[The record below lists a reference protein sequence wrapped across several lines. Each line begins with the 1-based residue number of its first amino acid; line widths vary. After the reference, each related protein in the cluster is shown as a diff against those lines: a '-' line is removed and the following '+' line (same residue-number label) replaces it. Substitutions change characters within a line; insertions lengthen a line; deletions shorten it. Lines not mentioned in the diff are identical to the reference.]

1 MREVGWSV
9 VSIMAVPG
17 RAYWKGFL
25 RLSLVSIGVA
35 VYNAVDTASEIKFN
49 QIHKPTGKRI
59 NYTKTVKGI
68 GPVDNADIVKA
79 YEIDEDTYVM
89 LEPEE
94 LEAIKLESKKTLDL
108 HLFVDAKEIDPRYFE
123 RPYYIVPVDEHAVE
137 GYLVIRD
144 ALKKSGKLGVGQV
157 TMSGR
162 EYLVAVGPLDK
173 GLGMHVMRYANEIR
187 SAGQYFSDLP
197 DQKLDA
203 EMVALASEL
212 IGRKASTFQPEH
224 YKNHY
229 AAKLQELVREKALG
243 HKIVTAREER
253 PSGSNVVD
261 LMDAL
266 RRSVKDD
273 KAAKTAGDA
282 AKAGGQKSSA
292 KKKAGGGRH

>member
-1 MREVGWSV
+1 
-9 VSIMAVPG
+9 MAVPG

-35 VYNAVDTASEIKFN
+35 VYNAVDTTSEIKFN

-68 GPVDNADIVKA
+68 GPIDNADIVKA
-79 YEIDEDTYVM
+79 YEVDEDTYVT

-108 HLFVDAKEIDPRYFE
+108 QLFVDANEIDPRYFE

-203 EMVALASEL
+203 EMVTLAGEL
-212 IGRKASTFQPEH
+212 IGRKASAFKPEQ

-243 HKIVTAREER
+243 HKIVVGKDER

-273 KAAKTAGDA
+273 KVAKPAGDV
-282 AKAGGQKSSA
+282 AKGGGQKSSA
-292 KKKAGGGRH
+292 KKKAGGGRR

>member
-1 MREVGWSV
+1 
-9 VSIMAVPG
+9 MAVPG

-35 VYNAVDTASEIKFN
+35 VYNAVDTTSEIKFN

-59 NYTKTVKGI
+59 NYTKTVKGL
-68 GPVDNADIVKA
+68 GPIDNADIVKA
-79 YEIDEDTYVM
+79 YEVDEDTYVM

-94 LEAIKLESKKTLDL
+94 LDAIKLESKKTLDL
-108 HLFVDAKEIDPRYFE
+108 QLFVEAREIDPRYFE
-123 RPYYIVPVDEHAVE
+123 RPYYVVPTDEHSVE

-187 SAGQYFSDLP
+187 AAGQYFSDLP

-203 EMVALASEL
+203 EMVTLAGEL
-212 IGRKASTFQPEH
+212 IGRKATEFKPEN

-229 AAKLQELVREKALG
+229 AVALQELVREKAKG
-243 HKIVTAREER
+243 RKIVTTTEER
-253 PSGSNVVD
+253 PTGTNVVD

-273 KAAKTAGDA
+273 KPTKSGGDKAA
-282 AKAGGQKSSA
+282 A
-292 KKKAGGGRH
+292 KKKASGGRR

>member
-1 MREVGWSV
+1 
-9 VSIMAVPG
+9 MAVPG

-35 VYNAVDTASEIKFN
+35 VYNAVDTTSEIKFN
-49 QIHKPTGKRI
+49 QIHKPTGQRI
-59 NYTKTVKGI
+59 NYTKTVKGL
-68 GPVDNADIVKA
+68 GPIDNADIVKA

-108 HLFVDAKEIDPRYFE
+108 HLFVDTQEIDPRYFE
-123 RPYYIVPVDEHAVE
+123 RPYYIVPTDEHSVE

-187 SAGQYFSDLP
+187 AAGQYFSDLP
-197 DQKLDA
+197 DKKLDA
-203 EMVALASEL
+203 EMVTLAGEL
-212 IGRKASTFQPEH
+212 IGRKATEFKPEH

-229 AAKLQELVREKALG
+229 AIALQELVREKAKG
-243 HKIVTAREER
+243 RKIVATAEER
-253 PSGSNVVD
+253 PSGTNVVD

-273 KAAKTAGDA
+273 KPAKTAGGTP
-282 AKAGGQKSSA
+282 KSGGDKPAA
-292 KKKAGGGRH
+292 KKKASGGRR

>member
-1 MREVGWSV
+1 
-9 VSIMAVPG
+9 MAVPG

-35 VYNAVDTASEIKFN
+35 VYNAVDTTSEIKFN

-59 NYTKTVKGI
+59 NYTKTVKGL
-68 GPVDNADIVKA
+68 GPIDNADIVKA
-79 YEIDEDTYVM
+79 YEVDEDTYVM

-94 LEAIKLESKKTLDL
+94 LDAIKLESKKTLDL
-108 HLFVDAKEIDPRYFE
+108 QLFVETQEIDPRYFE
-123 RPYYIVPVDEHAVE
+123 RPYYIVPTDEHSVE

-144 ALKKSGKLGVGQV
+144 ALKKGGKLGVGQV

-187 SAGQYFSDLP
+187 AAGQYFSDLP
-197 DQKLDA
+197 DKKLDA
-203 EMVALASEL
+203 EMVTLAGEL
-212 IGRKASTFQPEH
+212 IGRKATEFKPGN

-229 AAKLQELVREKALG
+229 AIALQELVREKAKG
-243 HKIVTAREER
+243 RKIVTTTEER
-253 PSGSNVVD
+253 PTGANVVD

-273 KAAKTAGDA
+273 KPAKS
-282 AKAGGQKSSA
+282 AGG
-292 KKKAGGGRH
+292 RR

>member
-1 MREVGWSV
+1 
-9 VSIMAVPG
+9 MAVPG

-35 VYNAVDTASEIKFN
+35 VYNAVDTAAEIKFN

-68 GPVDNADIVKA
+68 GPVEASDIVKA
-79 YEIDEDTYVM
+79 YEIDEDTYVT

-108 HLFVDAKEIDPRYFE
+108 QQFVDAEEIDPRYFE
-123 RPYYIVPVDEHAVE
+123 RPYYIVPADEHAVE

-162 EYLVAVGPLDK
+162 EYLVAVGPVDK
-173 GLGMHVMRYANEIR
+173 GLGMHIMRYANEVR

-197 DQKLDA
+197 DQKLDP
-203 EMVALASEL
+203 EMVGLASEL
-212 IGRKASTFQPEH
+212 IGRKAGTFKPEQ

-229 AAKLQELVREKALG
+229 ATALHDLVKEKARG
-243 HKIVTAREER
+243 HKIVLTEEER
-253 PSGSNVVD
+253 PSGINVVD

-266 RRSVKDD
+266 KRSVKGDEVAKGSTKGGE
-273 KAAKTAGDA
+273 KA
-282 AKAGGQKSSA
+282 SA
-292 KKKAGGGRH
+292 KKKAGGGRRSA

>member
-1 MREVGWSV
+1 
-9 VSIMAVPG
+9 MAVPG

-59 NYTKTVKGI
+59 NYTKTVKGLGRI
-68 GPVDNADIVKA
+68 DNADIVKA
-79 YEIDEDTYVM
+79 YEIDEDTYVT

-108 HLFVDAKEIDPRYFE
+108 HLFVDSQEIDPRYFE
-123 RPYYIVPVDEHAVE
+123 RPYYIVPTDEHSVE
-137 GYLVIRD
+137 GYLVIRE

-187 SAGQYFSDLP
+187 AAGQYFSDLP

-203 EMVALASEL
+203 EMVTLAGEL
-212 IGRKASTFQPEH
+212 IGRKATEFKPEN

-229 AAKLQELVREKALG
+229 AIALQELVREKAKG
-243 HKIVTAREER
+243 HKIVTTAEER
-253 PSGSNVVD
+253 PSGTNVVD

-273 KAAKTAGDA
+273 KP
-282 AKAGGQKSSA
+282 AKAAGGTPKSGGDKSAA
-292 KKKAGGGRH
+292 KKKASGGRR

>member
-1 MREVGWSV
+1 
-9 VSIMAVPG
+9 MAVPG

-35 VYNAVDTASEIKFN
+35 VYNAVDTAAEIKFN
-49 QIHKPTGKRI
+49 QIHRPTGKRI

-68 GPVDNADIVKA
+68 GPVDSADIVKA
-79 YEIDEDTYVM
+79 YEIDEDTYVT
-89 LEPEE
+89 LEPQE

-108 HLFVDAKEIDPRYFE
+108 QQFVDAEAIDPRYFE
-123 RPYYIVPVDEHAVE
+123 RPYYIVPADEHAVE

-173 GLGMHVMRYANEIR
+173 GLGMHIMRYANEIR

-197 DQKLDA
+197 DQKLDP
-203 EMVALASEL
+203 EMVGLASEL
-212 IGRKASTFQPEH
+212 IGRKAGSFKPEQ

-229 AAKLQELVREKALG
+229 ASALHDLVKEKARG
-243 HKIVTAREER
+243 HKIVVTEEER
-253 PSGSNVVD
+253 PSGTNVVD

-266 RRSVKDD
+266 RRSVGGDEV
-273 KAAKTAGDA
+273 AKSRTKSGAE
-282 AKAGGQKSSA
+282 KSSA
-292 KKKAGGGRH
+292 KKKAGGGRR